1 MKVRNGFVT
10 NSSSSSYIVVSQ
22 IDKTPE
28 LMEFI
33 KEELGRYGVEVAE
46 RVICKPVHNE
56 RYGEYEIFGN
66 AIWDTEVDLDTE
78 KTYICAEYVEW
89 TTEGDKDNE
98 AAWLRDHLTEE
109 FYTDVYGESGY

>member
-1 MKVRNGFVT
+1 MKIRNGFVT

-22 IDKTPE
+22 VDKTPE
-28 LMEFI
+28 FMEFV

-66 AIWDTEVDLDTE
+66 AIDDTEVYLDTE
-78 KTYICAEYVEW
+78 KTYMCAEYVEW
-89 TTEGDKDNE
+89 STEGDKDNE
-98 AAWLRDHLTEE
+98 AAWLRDRLPNE
-109 FYTDVYGESGY
+109 FYTDVYDKSHY